1 MEQALHEGD
10 SWDFESKNVFIR
22 LHCTWIQ
29 RRITDC
35 KTLETSRLPTLRL
48 RLCPLDA
55 KITGAQSSPAFGF
68 PAADLEGPLYS
79 VPKYPVP
86 FPSFPEAFLFPKPA
100 EFSSFTFQLFLTF
113 IFRFS
118 SLSFS
123 GLSTTDC
130 EAICR
135 FFSRVL
141 ASLLVISSTWLPSS
155 FEC

>member
-48 RLCPLDA
+48 LLCPLDA

-113 IFRFS
+113 IFPVFPLWISVGWVRQIVKRFA
-118 SLSFS
+118 
-123 GLSTTDC
+123 D
-130 EAICR
+130 
-135 FFSRVL
+135 FSRVF
-141 ASLLVISSTWLPSS
+141 LPPSW
-155 FEC
+155 